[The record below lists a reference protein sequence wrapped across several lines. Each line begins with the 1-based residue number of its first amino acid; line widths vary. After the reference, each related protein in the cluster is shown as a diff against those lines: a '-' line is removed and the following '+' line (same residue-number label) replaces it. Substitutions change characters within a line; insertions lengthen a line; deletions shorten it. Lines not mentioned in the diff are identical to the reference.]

1 MTSEIVSTALA
12 DVVVNTLSDLK
23 ARDVQIL
30 EVSSMTSITDTMVI
44 ASGTSA
50 RHVKAI
56 SEILVQEVKK
66 IGVSPIG
73 VEGQSEGD
81 WVLVDLGDVI
91 VHVMLPRVREFY
103 NLEKLWS
110 VVEQSRKEGA
120 QGPGS

>member
-1 MTSEIVSTALA
+1 MTSEIVLA
-12 DVVVNTLSDLK
+12 DVVVKALNDLK

-30 EVSSMTSITDTMVI
+30 EVSSMTSITDIMVI

-50 RHVKAI
+50 RHVKAL
-56 SEILVQEVKK
+56 SENIVQEVKK
-66 IGVSPIG
+66 IGISPIG

-103 NLEKLWS
+103 SLEKLWS
-110 VVEQSRKEGA
+110 VVEQGRKGGV

>member
-12 DVVVNTLSDLK
+12 DVVVNTLSELK
-23 ARDVQIL
+23 ARDVEIL

-56 SEILVQEVKK
+56 SENLVQEVKK

-110 VVEQSRKEGA
+110 AVEQSRKEGA

>member
-1 MTSEIVSTALA
+1 MTSATASAVLA
-12 DVVVNTLSDLK
+12 DVIVKTLNNLK

-30 EVSSMTSITDTMVI
+30 EVSSMTSITDFMVI
-44 ASGTSA
+44 ASGTSD
-50 RHVKAI
+50 RHVKALSQNI
-56 SEILVQEVKK
+56 IEKVKK

-103 NLEKLWS
+103 SLEKLWS
-110 VVEQSRKEGA
+110 VVEQGRTGGA
-120 QGPGS
+120 QGSGS